1 MELRDAIERAKEALQ
16 GVISLDLS
24 SVTGAA
30 KSDHQGWRVTVELV
44 ERKAIP
50 DAQDLLGVYEIL
62 LNEEGRLT
70 SYERI
75 RIRRRIDTEARI
87 E

>member
-1 MELRDAIERAKEALQ
+1 MELRDAIESARETLQ
-16 GVISLDLS
+16 SAVNLDLS

-30 KSDHQGWRVTVELV
+30 KTDQGWQVTIELI

>member
-1 MELRDAIERAKEALQ
+1 MELRDAIESARDALQ
-16 GVISLDLS
+16 GVVNLDLS

-30 KSDHQGWRVTVELV
+30 KTDQGWQVTIELV

-75 RIRRRIDTEARI
+75 RIRRRIDAEARI